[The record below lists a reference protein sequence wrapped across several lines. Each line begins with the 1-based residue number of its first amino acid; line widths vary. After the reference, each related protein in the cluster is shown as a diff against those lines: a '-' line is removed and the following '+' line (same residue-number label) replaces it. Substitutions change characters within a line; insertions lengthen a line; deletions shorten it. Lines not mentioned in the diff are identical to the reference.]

1 MSIKEDLLHS
11 AGATEENYKTGD
23 YIFHESTSALFY
35 YQVITGEVKLNNYNT
50 DGKEFIQNIH
60 SAEDALGVSMLF
72 LEKSYP
78 MNAMAINNCT
88 ILKLRRTDFFK
99 LLELHP
105 KLYNDVCKSL
115 SDRLYKK
122 YVLMKAIS
130 CHNAAERLIEVMR
143 LMKLEQP
150 NQSPYT
156 FEVPLTRQ
164 QLASIT
170 GLCLETTIRAIK
182 KMEKENVLRIHNRKI
197 LF

>member
-35 YQVITGEVKLNNYNT
+35 YQVVTGEVKLNNYNT

-60 SAEDALGVSMLF
+60 SAEAALGVSMLF

-78 MNAMAINNCT
+78 MNAVAINNCT

-122 YVLMKAIS
+122 YVVMKAIS
-130 CHNAAERLIEVMR
+130 CHNAAERLKEVMR

-150 NQSPYT
+150 NQLPYT

-164 QLASIT
+164 QLASLT
-170 GLCLETTIRAIK
+170 GLCLETTIRTIK